1 MKLPI
6 ALSNKHI
13 HLSQADIDVLFG
25 QGYELTHKKDL
36 SQPGQFACE
45 EMVEVVG
52 PKGSTKMRVLG
63 PARPESQVE
72 VSLADARGLGIAV
85 PVRQSGDTEGTPG
98 CKLVGPKGEVEMT
111 KGVIVAARHIHMSLE
126 DAEKFGVKDVLV
138 CTYQA
143 ISGAGKTFETWPDMV
158 DNVIP
163 YIGGEE
169 EKSEKEPLKLW
180 GKIDG
185 SEIKPADKPNFTAQC
200 IRVPVSNGHLGAVFV
215 NFDKMPKKEEM
226 IEIWKN
232 FKGRAQELE
241 LPSAPKQFL
250 NYFTEDDRPQI
261 KSERMLE
268 NGMAISIGRLREDTQ
283 YQYKFVC
290 LSHNTLRGAAG
301 GGVLLAELLCAE
313 GYMD

>member
-126 DAEKFGVKDVLV
+126 DAEKFGVKDKDVVSVQTTGERALLFNNVLV
-138 CTYQA
+138 RA
-143 ISGAGKTFETWPDMV
+143 NAAFALEMHV
-158 DNVIP
+158 DL
-163 YIGGEE
+163 EE
-169 EKSEKEPLKLW
+169 
-180 GKIDG
+180 G
-185 SEIKPADKPNFTAQC
+185 N
-200 IRVPVSNGHLGAVFV
+200 
-215 NFDKMPKKEEM
+215 
-226 IEIWKN
+226 
-232 FKGRAQELE
+232 
-241 LPSAPKQFL
+241 
-250 NYFTEDDRPQI
+250 
-261 KSERMLE
+261 
-268 NGMAISIGRLREDTQ
+268 
-283 YQYKFVC
+283 
-290 LSHNTLRGAAG
+290 AAG
-301 GGVLLAELLCAE
+301 VKNGDLVELVK
-313 GYMD
+313 

>member
-98 CKLVGPKGEVEMT
+98 CKLVGPKGEVELER
-111 KGVIVAARHIHMSLE
+111 GVIVASRHIHMSLE
-126 DAEKFGVKDVLV
+126 DAERFGVKDKDVVSVQTTGERALLFNNVLV
-138 CTYQA
+138 RA
-143 ISGAGKTFETWPDMV
+143 NAAFALEMHV
-158 DNVIP
+158 DL
-163 YIGGEE
+163 EE
-169 EKSEKEPLKLW
+169 
-180 GKIDG
+180 G
-185 SEIKPADKPNFTAQC
+185 N
-200 IRVPVSNGHLGAVFV
+200 
-215 NFDKMPKKEEM
+215 
-226 IEIWKN
+226 
-232 FKGRAQELE
+232 
-241 LPSAPKQFL
+241 
-250 NYFTEDDRPQI
+250 
-261 KSERMLE
+261 
-268 NGMAISIGRLREDTQ
+268 
-283 YQYKFVC
+283 
-290 LSHNTLRGAAG
+290 AAG
-301 GGVLLAELLCAE
+301 VKNGDLVELVK
-313 GYMD
+313 